1 MLLEAIRLSTIPVL
15 LAWAVA
21 TGAPELAQSLRDAA
35 LTGQA
40 ETVRSLLAKA
50 KPADRDAVDARG
62 WNALMY
68 AVKGGHGEIVRMLLE
83 AGASV
88 DGRDDAGETALHLAA
103 RYGRARPAELLLR
116 AGADLEAR
124 DSEGRSALYRAI
136 ERHSADVIE
145 LLQAAALAKAKGA
158 LSLAAT
164 ETPDQTLPPRI
175 IEQTP
180 APYSETALAK
190 GIEGQVVLM
199 VLVRRDGSVG
209 AVTVSKGLEAS
220 LDESAQRTV
229 REWKFAPAMRN
240 GRTVEVVLEVEVRFQ
255 LPDESR
261 PDASRGGAS
270 CSSRVR
276 AAR

>member
-1 MLLEAIRLSTIPVL
+1 MLLETIRLSTIPVA
-15 LAWAVA
+15 LAWVVA
-21 TGAPELAQSLRDAA
+21 TGSPELAQSLRDAA
-35 LTGQA
+35 LAGQ
-40 ETVRSLLAKA
+40 EESVRSLLAEA
-50 KPADRDAVDARG
+50 KPADLDAADATG

-68 AVKGGHGEIVRMLLE
+68 AVKGGHDEIVGMLLG
-83 AGASV
+83 AGARV
-88 DGRDDAGETALHLAA
+88 DRRDDAGETALHLAA
-103 RYGRARPAELLLR
+103 RYGRATSADLLLR

-124 DSEGRSALYRAI
+124 DSEGRSPLYRAI

-175 IEQTP
+175 IEESP
-180 APYSETALAK
+180 APYTEVALAK
-190 GIEGQVVLM
+190 KVEGTVVLM

-220 LDESAQRTV
+220 LDESARRTV
-229 REWKFAPAMRN
+229 QGWKFAPAMRH
-240 GRTVEVVLEVEVRFQ
+240 GRTVEVVLEVEVKFQ
-255 LPDESR
+255 LPAES
-261 PDASRGGAS
+261 DASKVGDRR
-270 CSSRVR
+270 SSRVR

>member
-1 MLLEAIRLSTIPVL
+1 MLLETIRLSTIPVAL
-15 LAWAVA
+15 LWVVA
-21 TGAPELAQSLRDAA
+21 TGSPELAQSLRDAA
-35 LTGQA
+35 LAGQV
-40 ETVRSLLAKA
+40 ESVRSLLAEA
-50 KPADRDAVDARG
+50 KPADLDAADGTG

-68 AVKGGHGEIVRMLLE
+68 AVKGGHDEIVRMLLE
-83 AGASV
+83 AGARV
-88 DGRDDAGETALHLAA
+88 DRRDDAGETALHIAA
-103 RYGRARPAELLLR
+103 RYGRATSADLLLR

-124 DSEGRSALYRAI
+124 DSEGRSPLYRAI

-175 IEQTP
+175 IEETP
-180 APYSETALAK
+180 APYTEAALAK
-190 GIEGQVVLM
+190 GVEGTVVLM

-229 REWKFAPAMRN
+229 RGWKFAPAMRH
-240 GRTVEVVLEVEVRFQ
+240 GRTVEVVLQVEVKFQ
-255 LPDESR
+255 LPAES
-261 PDASRGGAS
+261 DASKVGDRRS
-270 CSSRVR
+270 NRVR